1 MKAALGSAAALSL
14 LLIGSYTWWFQTS
27 WAVSLAYAI
36 FAILTLATIP
46 LCYRFFGFQD
56 VDVIRGLLV
65 QEQTE
70 HEEMISRL
78 KKLQVDL
85 KHLNIEEG
93 SQQAGT
99 LLHLLN
105 DFHEVI
111 ANRFH
116 GKQLSSTTYLNAA
129 RGVQNQTLQNLSDMA
144 GVGHSMVSLQ
154 RNTNSDTAARDQL
167 QSQQKRLDALI
178 VDNRRLF
185 KALSD
190 TSVEVAN
197 IQEIGAFER
206 TETLAKLRD
215 LADIAR
221 QKSN

>member
-85 KHLNIEEG
+85 KQLNIEEG
-93 SQQAGT
+93 
-99 LLHLLN
+99 
-105 DFHEVI
+105 
-111 ANRFH
+111 
-116 GKQLSSTTYLNAA
+116 LS
-129 RGVQNQTLQNLSDMA
+129 
-144 GVGHSMVSLQ
+144 
-154 RNTNSDTAARDQL
+154 
-167 QSQQKRLDALI
+167 LI
-178 VDNRRLF
+178 HISEPTRPY
-185 KALSD
+185 
-190 TSVEVAN
+190 
-197 IQEIGAFER
+197 
-206 TETLAKLRD
+206 
-215 LADIAR
+215 
-221 QKSN
+221 

>member
-27 WAVSLAYAI
+27 WPISLAYAA
-36 FAILTLATIP
+36 FALIALASIP

-56 VDVIRGLLV
+56 LDVVKGLLQ
-65 QEQTE
+65 QEQAE
-70 HEEMISRL
+70 HEEMVSRL

-85 KHLNIEEG
+85 RQLKNDEG
-93 SQQAGT
+93 AQQAGT

-111 ANRFH
+111 SNRFR

-129 RGVQNQTLQNLSDMA
+129 RRVQNQTLQNLSDMA
-144 GVGHSMVSLQ
+144 GIGHSISSLQ
-154 RNTNSDTAARDQL
+154 RHADEDTDTNPQIE
-167 QSQQKRLDALI
+167 SQRRRLGELI
-178 VDNRRLF
+178 NDNNGLF

-197 IQEIGAFER
+197 IEEIGAFER
-206 TETLAKLRD
+206 TETMAKLRD

-221 QKSN
+221 QQSH